1 MPNSSNFAKTKF
13 ILKMI
18 GNITEIIKRH
28 QNITNALADDIEAQ
42 PALLMCLMQIGE
54 NLKKIDDSMVQKF
67 DLEEELK
74 GAYNV
79 RNFIAHDYEGINLSI
94 IENILRDKLPILKT
108 KILKLKSMFESS
120 NNE

>member
-1 MPNSSNFAKTKF
+1 MSNSSNFAKTKF